1 MHLPKKF
8 ITFILV
14 TAVLFLTGND
24 SVQCAETNETT
35 SDHLTRLQ
43 NEISSDISKL
53 RASAETELSGLKLNS
68 PDIARRIQE
77 LTALSENASNDMAA
91 WGYTPEQREIHL
103 RILSELSLA
112 YTSYGAMIQALA
124 NSSEG
129 PKSDDIALLG
139 NTVSPDIFASD
150 NMRKEI
156 SKLSR
161 GIDVQVFYLQS
172 KISRLKLD
180 LSEAATLQKQLKTAQ
195 DGGKALEFPH
205 THILDLELAR
215 IKAAFSRLQLRTEME
230 LFDKNITAIQ
240 RRRRRLADMQSK
252 LSFSQQALDDR
263 LAKIQE
269 RIGVLTTELSES
281 QKALD
286 SANSALVK
294 AKAAMGS
301 ADVTPLTAVSVN
313 YLVRQARVS
322 YWEYMFEMLVN
333 EIELNREAQEIWRTR
348 YRLFHDEVPGEEIW
362 KIRES
367 SLNRIQELQRQLDGV
382 RALEAET
389 LRQVEQVQAQADSEG
404 VTGAIR
410 QSIIQAADSHRKMVA
425 EVFNRFESLLP
436 NIIFLVQRLNAEA
449 NDNLSAVRIAEK
461 VSSFSKETIMGFL
474 NTELWQ
480 GEGYSVT
487 VSKLAIAIMV
497 LLSSFFL
504 SSWGS
509 NAIKRRIMRR
519 AKASITAANAIQR
532 IVFYILWIAFAL
544 IALNIVDI
552 PLTAFAF
559 MGGAMAVGIG
569 FGMQNIFNNL
579 ISGFIVIFSR
589 PFKVNDIIDVAG
601 TQGTVTDIG
610 SRSTTIKTW
619 DGFDVV
625 LPNRY
630 FLENSVTNWTGADVK
645 KREILKVSVSY
656 ESDTRKVEK
665 ILIDVAKEHSQVL
678 KDPAPFVIF
687 KNFGD
692 DGLEFEIYYW
702 IELRKS
708 SGMKVSSDM
717 RHHIAAVFSRE
728 GIEVPYPQRVIHF
741 AHTPKAEDT
750 EKINEV
756 VKNDG
761 ASS

>member
-68 PDIARRIQE
+68 PDITRRIQE

-112 YTSYGAMIQALA
+112 YTSYGAVLQTLE
-124 NSSEG
+124 SSPEG
-129 PKSDDIALLG
+129 PKSNDIALLG
-139 NTVSPDIFASD
+139 NTASPDIFASD
-150 NMRKEI
+150 NLRKEI

-161 GIDVQVFYLQS
+161 GIDVQVFYLRS

-180 LSEAATLQKQLKTAQ
+180 LEEAATLQKQLKAAQ
-195 DGGKALEFPH
+195 EGGEALKFPH
-205 THILDLELAR
+205 THIINLERAR
-215 IKAAFSRLQLRTEME
+215 INAAFSRLQLRTEMAM
-230 LFDKNITAIQ
+230 FYRDVTAIQ

>member
-112 YTSYGAMIQALA
+112 YTSYGAVLQTLE
-124 NSSEG
+124 SSPEG
-129 PKSDDIALLG
+129 PKSNDIALLG